1 MAAEDLSGV
10 YNVTPYSWNGN
21 ERPNLSDYTSPWQ
34 NYASKVDAQWN
45 TDSWRKYQNAVNYAR
60 DQLKI
65 AQEQYNA
72 DLDYWNERDSR
83 DYNDPVSQTNRY
95 KEAGYNLGYL
105 YGSVESGNTS
115 SGYAGSPANIEEF
128 GSDSPE
134 KGLDDAVGI
143 VTGAL
148 RVVTDLAKS
157 GVDLAK
163 MPSEIALNKW
173 RRAESQERGLALTL
187 QNQWTKILRDYNK
200 DGSQVW
206 DFTKSLA
213 FALDQ
218 AKLGQIDLSNQ
229 QIQSFLKYCD
239 KIYENQSTD
248 ISKDLMQDVDN
259 IIKDVDSTAGRA
271 ILRLLA
277 IMAVSDARK

>member
-1 MAAEDLSGV
+1 MAVEDLSGV
-10 YNVTPYSWNGN
+10 YNVTPYSWDGK
-21 ERPNLSDYTSPWQ
+21 ERPNLADYTAPWQ
-34 NYASKVDAQWN
+34 EYASKVDSQWN
-45 TDSWRKYQNAVNYAR
+45 TEKWRDYQNSVNYAR

-72 DLDYWNERDSR
+72 DLDFWNERDSR

-105 YGSVESGNTS
+105 YGSVDSGNTS
-115 SGYAGSPANIEEF
+115 SGYAGSPAQIEDF
-128 GSDSPE
+128 GSDAPE

-173 RRAESQERGLALTL
+173 RKSESIQRGLSLSL
-187 QNQWTKILRDYNK
+187 QNAWTQFLRSVDK
-200 DGSQVW
+200 DGKQTD
-206 DFTKSLA
+206 DFSKSLA
-213 FALDQ
+213 FALEQ
-218 AKLGQIDLSNQ
+218 VRFGQIDLSNSQ
-229 QIQSFLKYCD
+229 MQSFLKYCD

-248 ISKDLMQDVDN
+248 IRKELMKDADN
-259 IIKDVDSTAGRA
+259 IIKDIDSDVGSA
-271 ILRLLA
+271 ILRLLV
-277 IMAVSDARK
+277 IMAISEAQK

>member
-1 MAAEDLSGV
+1 MAVEDLSGV
-10 YNVTPYSWNGN
+10 YNVTPYSWDGN

-34 NYASKVDAQWN
+34 NYASKVDAKWN
-45 TDSWRKYQNAVNYAR
+45 TKKWRDYQSAVNYAR

-83 DYNDPVSQTNRY
+83 DYNDPLSQTNRF

-115 SGYAGSPANIEEF
+115 SGYNGSPAQMEDF
-128 GSDSPE
+128 GSDAPE
-134 KGLDDAVGI
+134 KDLSDAVTI

-148 RVVTDLAKS
+148 RAVTDLAKT

-163 MPSEIALNKW
+163 MPSEIALTKF
-173 RRAESQERGLALTL
+173 RTKEVAESANL
-187 QNQWTKILRDYNK
+187 
-200 DGSQVW
+200 
-206 DFTKSLA
+206 KSLERNWLAFLRGVTVDGKDTDVYSNSFA
-213 FALDQ
+213 FALEQ
-218 AKLGQIDLSNQ
+218 SRLGQINLSNQ
-229 QIQSFLKYCD
+229 QMQSFVKYCD
-239 KIYENQSTD
+239 NIYKNQGTD
-248 ISKDLMQDVDN
+248 IRKELMQDVDKL
-259 IIKDVDSTAGRA
+259 IEGVDSDAVKA

-277 IMAVSDARK
+277 IMSMSSAEK

>member
-1 MAAEDLSGV
+1 MAAPDLSGV
-10 YNVTPYSWNGN
+10 YNIAPYSWDGR
-21 ERPNLSDYTSPWQ
+21 ERPNLANYTAPWQ
-34 NYASKVDAQWN
+34 NYASNVDAQWN
-45 TDSWRKYQNAVNYAR
+45 TKKWRNYQNAVNYAR

-83 DYNDPVSQTNRY
+83 EYNDPLSQTNRY

-115 SGYAGSPANIEEF
+115 SGYSGSSSEIQDF
-128 GSDSPE
+128 GSAAPE

-143 VTGAL
+143 VTGSL

-163 MPSEIALNKW
+163 MPSEIALNVW
-173 RRAESQERGLALTL
+173 RKNESVQRGTVLSLQNMWTNFLRTTDKDGNYVDDLSKSLSFAFEQER
-187 QNQWTKILRDYNK
+187 
-200 DGSQVW
+200 
-206 DFTKSLA
+206 F
-213 FALDQ
+213 
-218 AKLGQIDLSNQ
+218 GQINFSNSQ
-229 QIQSFLKYCD
+229 MQSFLKHCD
-239 KIYENQSTD
+239 KIYQNQSTD
-248 ISKDLMQDVDN
+248 IRKELMQDVDN
-259 IIKDVDSTAGRA
+259 IIKDVDNDVVSA

-277 IMAVSDARK
+277 IMAISDAEK

>member
-10 YNVTPYSWNGN
+10 YNVTPYSWDGN
-21 ERPNLSDYTSPWQ
+21 VRPNLADYTAPWQ
-34 NYASKVDAQWN
+34 EYASKVDAQWN
-45 TDSWRKYQNAVNYAR
+45 TKKWRNYQNAVNYAR

-72 DLDYWNERDSR
+72 DLDFWNERDSR

-105 YGSVESGNTS
+105 YGSVQSGNTS
-115 SGYAGSPANIEEF
+115 SGYAGSPSQMEEF
-128 GSDSPE
+128 GSDAPAKS
-134 KGLDDAVGI
+134 LDDAVGI

-163 MPSEIALNKW
+163 MPSEIALNEW
-173 RRAESQERGLALTL
+173 RKSESIQRGQSLSL
-187 QNQWTKILRDYNK
+187 QNLWTQFLRDTDK
-200 DGSQVW
+200 DGRQS
-206 DFTKSLA
+206 DDMSKSLA
-213 FALDQ
+213 FALEQ
-218 AKLGQIDLSNQ
+218 GRFGQIDLSNSQ
-229 QIQSFLKYCD
+229 MQSFLKYCD

-248 ISKDLMQDVDN
+248 IRKELMQDVDN
-259 IIKDVDSTAGRA
+259 IINDVDSNGVRA

-277 IMAVSDARK
+277 IIAMSAAQK